1 MSRILF
7 ASLTLFVAFLFCD
20 TLSAARNELIPETT
34 AAQHGLARPWFT
46 QVELDRGRGRLCD
59 LVLHRGILYAQTDN
73 AVIHAID
80 AETGRTLWWKRVGLP
95 SHPSMTPG
103 LNHKRL
109 AVING
114 SRVYVL
120 DRLNGDLLYEK
131 EVQGAPGAGAALSTQ
146 RVYIPMTTGMILAYR
161 LDPLDEDS
169 DGSEKVEEQSALATG
184 APFELDQ
191 EEDLRIEQKS
201 VPPLFCQSYGKALV
215 QPLVTRENAQEE
227 CVVWPTDRGILNF
240 GRIDRTK
247 EDHLTIMYR
256 LETGA
261 EIVGRPA
268 FVSPDPEVADDSG
281 LILTASR
288 DGFVYAVRETTGKRV
303 WRFSV
308 GEPIIESPAVIADR
322 VYVTAQLGGMYC
334 LEAKTGKSLWF
345 APNMVQFVAASK
357 ARVYA
362 TDRIGRL
369 IVLDARSGAPLDAI
383 ATENIPIK
391 LLNTETDRIYLA
403 DDRGLIQCLREI
415 ELSEPIAHVVDRKPA
430 EPAAEKPAA
439 E

>member
-1 MSRILF
+1 MPRILF
-7 ASLTLFVAFLFCD
+7 APFALLVAFLLCD
-20 TLSAARNELIPETT
+20 ALSAARNQLIPETT
-34 AAQHGLARPWFT
+34 AARHGLARPWFT
-46 QVELDRGRGRLCD
+46 QVELDRGRGRLTD
-59 LVLHRGILYAQTDN
+59 LVLHQGTLYAQTDN

-120 DRLNGDLLYEK
+120 NRLNGDLLYEK
-131 EVQGAPGAGAALSTQ
+131 EVQGAPGAGAALSTK
-146 RVYIPMTTGMILAYR
+146 RVYIPTTTGMILAYR
-161 LDPLDEDS
+161 LDPLAEDS
-169 DGSEKVEEQSALATG
+169 DGSEKVEEESTPAAGTPLDA
-184 APFELDQ
+184 DQ
-191 EEDLRIEQKS
+191 EQDLRIEQKS
-201 VPPLFCQSYGKALV
+201 VPPLFCQSYGRALV
-215 QPLVTRENAQEE
+215 QPLVTRENAKEE
-227 CVVWPTDRGILNF
+227 YVVWPTDRGFLNF
-240 GRIDRTK
+240 GHIDRTK
-247 EDHLTIMYR
+247 EDHLTLMYR
-256 LETGA
+256 LKTGA
-261 EIVGRPA
+261 AIVGRPA
-268 FVSPDPEVADDSG
+268 YLPPDPKVIGDSG

-288 DGFVYAVRETTGKRV
+288 DGFVYAVRETTGERL

-308 GEPIIESPAVIADR
+308 GEPIIESPAVIGDR

-334 LEAKTGKSLWF
+334 LEAKTGKNLWF
-345 APNMVQFVAASK
+345 APDMVQFVAASK

-369 IVLDARSGAPLDAI
+369 AVLDARSGAPLDAI
-383 ATENIPIK
+383 ATQNIPIK
-391 LLNTETDRIYLA
+391 LLNTQTDRVYLA

-415 ELSEPIAHVVDRKPA
+415 EQSEPIVHGADRKPA
-430 EPAAEKPAA
+430 EQADEKPAA